1 MTISNLSRNTTIPVE
16 LNILPTP
23 TDPIEGYYNQ
33 FKTVNY
39 SVDIDPDDYNRE
51 KALLKANQKAQ
62 QRNQLLPAYRKA
74 RKIKN
79 RLQSKARKN
88 SRG

>member
-1 MTISNLSRNTTIPVE
+1 MTIGYISNNTTIPVD

-23 TDPIEGYYNQ
+23 TVPIEDYSNR

-39 SVDIDPDDYNRE
+39 SVDINPDDYNRE
-51 KALLKANQKAQ
+51 KALLKANQKAWL
-62 QRNQLLPAYRKA
+62 RNQLLPAYRKT
-74 RKIKN
+74 RKAKN
-79 RLQSKARKN
+79 RLQSKARKK